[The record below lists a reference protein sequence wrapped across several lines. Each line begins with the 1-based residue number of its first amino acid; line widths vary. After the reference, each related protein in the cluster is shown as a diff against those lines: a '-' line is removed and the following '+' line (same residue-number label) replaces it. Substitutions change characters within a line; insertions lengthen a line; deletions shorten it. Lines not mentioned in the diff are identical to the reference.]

1 MATKRIAVL
10 TSGGDAQGMNA
21 AVRAVVRTALD
32 KGAEIYAIYE
42 GYQGLVEGGAR
53 IHKMDWDSV
62 GGILQQ
68 GGTIIGTARSE
79 EFLTREGRRTA
90 AKNLVQRGIDGL
102 IVIGGD
108 GSLTGADIF
117 RHEWA
122 SLLAELVQS
131 GELNEETTAK
141 HPHLAIVGMVGSIDN
156 DFSGTEMTIGADSAL
171 HRITAAVDAITS
183 TAASHQ
189 RTFIVKVMG
198 RNCGYLALYGA
209 LATGADWVLI
219 PEAPPDVDNWQ
230 GVMLERLRAGTRA
243 GRRDHIVIMA
253 EGAQDRYGNYIG
265 SSDVQRVLEEGL
277 GEEVRTTV
285 LGHVQRGGR
294 PSAYD
299 RNLAT
304 MFGYEAVVAILES
317 KPEDEP
323 IVVGT
328 RGNRIIRLPLMECV
342 ERTRQVAEAIK
353 NRDYEKAMSLR
364 SPSFNHSFRT
374 LKTMVRAL
382 PHPPEPRQKRFRIA
396 VMNAGAPAPGMNTA
410 VRAAVRLGLDQGHIM
425 LAVNNGFEGLA
436 EGDVKEME
444 WTSVNGWASLGGSML
459 GTSRKVPKGKDMY
472 AIARAIENHRIE
484 AMLVIGGWNA
494 YEGVYSMFNE
504 RANYPAFNIP
514 IVCLPASINNNLP
527 GSEFSIGADTALNN
541 IVEALDKIKQ
551 SAVATRRCFVVEVM
565 GHWCGYLA
573 LMGALATGAERFY
586 LPEEG
591 ITIQQLQE
599 DVDMLKSGFNLGK
612 RLGLVIRNE
621 YANPIYSTNFICSL
635 FEEEGREVFDVRPAI
650 LGHLQQGGDPSP
662 FDRIQ
667 ATRLARLC
675 LGQLIEQCNKSDT
688 SACFIGLQNGK
699 FIFHDMR
706 DFDRMADLKL
716 QRPREQWWLELRT
729 IANLMAKLAPD
740 AKYESPG

>member
-1 MATKRIAVL
+1 MTRKRIAVL

-42 GYQGLVEGGAR
+42 GYKGLVEGGKR
-53 IHKMDWDSV
+53 IRKMDWDSV

-68 GGTIIGTARSE
+68 GGTIIGTARSD
-79 EFLTREGRRTA
+79 EFRTHAGRRKA
-90 AKNLVQRGIDGL
+90 ALNLVRLGIDGL

-108 GSLTGADIF
+108 GSLTGADLF
-117 RHEWA
+117 RSEWP
-122 SLLAELVQS
+122 SLLSELVQS
-131 GELNEETTAK
+131 GELSAEEAGK
-141 HPHLAIVGMVGSIDN
+141 YPNLLIVGMVGSIDN
-156 DFSGTEMTIGADSAL
+156 DFSGTDMTIGADSAL

-230 GVMLERLRAGTRA
+230 EVMVERLKAGTKA

-265 SSDVQRVLEEGL
+265 STDVQRVLEEGL
-277 GEEVRTTV
+277 GEEVRVTV

-299 RNLAT
+299 RNLST
-304 MFGYEAVVAILES
+304 LLGYESVIAILEA

-323 IVVGT
+323 ILVGT
-328 RGNRIIRLPLMECV
+328 KANNIIRMPLMESV
-342 ERTRQVAEAIK
+342 KNTREVAEAIK
-353 NRDYEKAMSLR
+353 NRDYEKAMALR
-364 SPSFNHSFRT
+364 SSSFKDAFRT
-374 LKTMVRAL
+374 LRTMIRAL
-382 PHPPEPRQKRFRIA
+382 PHPPEPGQKRFRIA
-396 VMNAGAPAPGMNTA
+396 IFNAGAPAPGMNNA
-410 VRAAVRLGLDQGHIM
+410 GRAAVRLGLDRGHIM
-425 LAVNNGFEGLA
+425 LSVSNGFEGLA
-436 EGDVKEME
+436 NGEVKEMV
-444 WTSVNGWASLGGSML
+444 WTSVSGWASQGGSVL

-472 AIARAIENHRIE
+472 EIARTLEDYHVDAL
-484 AMLVIGGWNA
+484 LVIGGWNA
-494 YEGVYSMFNE
+494 YEGIYAMIKE
-504 RANYPAFNIP
+504 RNNFPAFNIP

-541 IVEALDKIKQ
+541 IVEAVDKIKQ

-573 LMGALATGAERFY
+573 TMSALATGAERFY
-586 LPEEG
+586 LHEEG
-591 ITIQQLQE
+591 ITLQQLQN
-599 DVDMLKSGFNLGK
+599 DVNMLKHAFSLGK
-612 RLGLVIRNE
+612 RLGLIIRNE

-635 FEEEGREVFDVRPAI
+635 FEEEGQDAFDVRPAI
-650 LGHLQQGGDPSP
+650 LGHLQQGGDPTP

-667 ATRLARLC
+667 ATRLATLC
-675 LGQLIEQCNKSDT
+675 LERLIEQCSQGDMT
-688 SACFIGLQNGK
+688 GSFIGLQNGR
-699 FIFHDMR
+699 FVFHDMR
-706 DFDRMADLKL
+706 DFDRMIDMKY
-716 QRPREQWWLELRT
+716 QRPREQWWLQLKP
-729 IANLMAKLAPD
+729 IASLMAKL
-740 AKYESPG
+740 SPEAQL

>member
-10 TSGGDAQGMNA
+10 TSGGDAQGMNS

-32 KGAEIYAIYE
+32 KGAEMYAIYE
-42 GYQGLVEGGAR
+42 GYKGLVEGGSR
-53 IHKMDWDSV
+53 IRKMDWDSV

-79 EFLTREGRRTA
+79 EFRTREGRRQA
-90 AKNLVQRGIDGL
+90 ALNLVQLGIDGL

-117 RHEWA
+117 RREWP
-122 SLLAELVQS
+122 SLLSELVQS
-131 GELNEETTAK
+131 GEISNDVASK
-141 HPHLAIVGMVGSIDN
+141 HPNLVIVGMVGSIDN
-156 DFSGTEMTIGADSAL
+156 DFSGTEITIGTDSAL
-171 HRITAAVDAITS
+171 HRITDAVDAITS

-230 GVMLERLRAGTRA
+230 DVMVERLKAGTKA
-243 GRRDHIVIMA
+243 GRRDHIVLMA

-304 MFGYEAVVAILES
+304 LLGHEAVITILS
-317 KPEDEP
+317 AKPEDEP
-323 IVVGT
+323 VLVGT
-328 RGNRIIRLPLMECV
+328 KANRIIRLPLMECV
-342 ERTRQVAEAIK
+342 EKTRQVAEAI
-353 NRDYEKAMSLR
+353 NARDYEKAMSLR
-364 SPSFNHSFRT
+364 SSSFKDAFRT

-382 PHPPEPRQKRFRIA
+382 PHPPEPGQKRFRIA
-396 VMNAGAPAPGMNTA
+396 VLNAGAPAPGMNTA
-410 VRAAVRLGLDQGHIM
+410 ARAAVRLGLDNGHIM
-425 LAVNNGFEGLA
+425 LSVNNGFEGLA
-436 EGDVKEME
+436 EGEVKEMV
-444 WTSVNGWASLGGSML
+444 WTSVSGWVSAGGSML

-472 AIARAIENHRIE
+472 AIARTIEDHQIE
-484 AMLVIGGWNA
+484 ALLVIGGWNA
-494 YEGVYSMFNE
+494 YEGIHAIFNE
-504 RANYPAFNIP
+504 RANFPAFNIP

-541 IVEALDKIKQ
+541 IVDAVDKIKQ

-573 LMGALATGAERFY
+573 LMGALATGAEHFY
-586 LPEEG
+586 LPEDG
-591 ITIQQLQE
+591 ITLSELQE
-599 DVDMLKSGFNLGK
+599 DVNALKDGFNSGK
-612 RLGLVIRNE
+612 KLGLVIRNE
-621 YANPIYSTNFICSL
+621 DANPIYSTSFICSL
-635 FEEEGREVFDVRPAI
+635 FEEEGQDVFDVRPAI

-675 LGQLIEQCNKSDT
+675 IEHLIEQCGQGDT
-688 SACFIGLQNGK
+688 TNCFIGLQNGK
-699 FIFHDMR
+699 FFFHDMR
-706 DFDRMADLKL
+706 DFDRMADLKY
-716 QRPREQWWLELRT
+716 QRPREQWWLKLKT
-729 IANLMAKLAPD
+729 IANLMAKLAPE
-740 AKYESPG
+740 A

>member
-1 MATKRIAVL
+1 MVTKRIAVL

-32 KGAEIYAIYE
+32 KGAEVYAIYE

-79 EFLTREGRRTA
+79 EFRTRQGRRTA
-90 AKNLVQRGIDGL
+90 TKNLVQLGIDGL

-108 GSLTGADIF
+108 GSLTGADLF
-117 RHEWA
+117 RREWG
-122 SLLAELVQS
+122 SLLSELVQN
-131 GELNEETTAK
+131 GELSEERAAK
-141 HPHLAIVGMVGSIDN
+141 HPNLAIAGIVGSIDN

-198 RNCGYLALYGA
+198 RHCGYLALYGA

-230 GVMLERLRAGTRA
+230 EVMLERLKAGTRA

-304 MFGYEAVVAILES
+304 QFGYEAVIAILES

-323 IVVGT
+323 IIVGT

-342 ERTRQVAEAIK
+342 ERTRQVAAAIK
-353 NRDYEKAMSLR
+353 DKDYEKAMSLR
-364 SPSFNHSFRT
+364 SPNFNHSFRT

-382 PHPPEPRQKRFRIA
+382 PHPPEPGQKRFRIG

-425 LAVNNGFEGLA
+425 LGVSNGFEGLA
-436 EGDVKEME
+436 EGEVKEME
-444 WTSVNGWASLGGSML
+444 WTSVNGWASVGGSML

-484 AMLVIGGWNA
+484 ALLVIGGWNA
-494 YEGVYSMFNE
+494 YEGVYGMFNE
-504 RANYPAFNIP
+504 RANFQAFNIP

-586 LPEEG
+586 LPEAG
-591 ITIQQLQE
+591 ITIRQLQE
-599 DVDMLKSGFNLGK
+599 DVNMLKRGFNLGK

-621 YANPIYSTNFICSL
+621 YANPIYSTSFICSL
-635 FEEEGREVFDVRPAI
+635 FEEEGRDVFDVRPAI

-675 LGQLIEQCNKSDT
+675 LQHLIEHCTKNDS

-716 QRPREQWWLELRT
+716 QRPREQWWLELRS
-729 IANLMAKLAPD
+729 IANIMAKLAPD
-740 AKYESPG
+740 A